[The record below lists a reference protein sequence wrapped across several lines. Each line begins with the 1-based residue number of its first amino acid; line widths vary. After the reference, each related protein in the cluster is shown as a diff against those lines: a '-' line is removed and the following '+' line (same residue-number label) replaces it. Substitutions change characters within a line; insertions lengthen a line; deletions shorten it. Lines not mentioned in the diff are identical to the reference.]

1 MVIISPEFAWKET
14 AHRCTVEEAN
24 LELGNPHLLEEI
36 YRKTQD
42 RLDFPL
48 LGQFPCWPGRCGV
61 CIGFEKDQDRYIV
74 RLITGGV
81 ESDVAL
87 RRDSEGR
94 WGIRHLVGPGKCV
107 HSMSHTEWTNI
118 SPYAK
123 SFLVS
128 VKINIGAGLRWY
140 STKTRLQGSE
150 LQHLEAKASGR
161 LGASAGAGNLRS
173 CLLGHLA
180 SSQLA
185 SIVVVTVVHICTRK
199 YRVNPPTGTPLS
211 SWDLFFR
218 TNRCLRSSPNV
229 SGIKPWS
236 IPQRDYLD
244 RWMRLDAWHTMA
256 ITWL

>member
-1 MVIISPEFAWKET
+1 M
-14 AHRCTVEEAN
+14 R
-24 LELGNPHLLEEI
+24 EL
-36 YRKTQD
+36 
-42 RLDFPL
+42 PL

-87 RRDSEGR
+87 RRCPSEGR

-107 HSMSHTEWTNI
+107 HSISHTQWTNI

-161 LGASAGAGNLRS
+161 LGASAGAGNLS
-173 CLLGHLA
+173 CLLEHLA
-180 SSQLA
+180 SSQQ
-185 SIVVVTVVHICTRK
+185 
-199 YRVNPPTGTPLS
+199 
-211 SWDLFFR
+211 
-218 TNRCLRSSPNV
+218 
-229 SGIKPWS
+229 GIIW
-236 IPQRDYLD
+236 IAGC
-244 RWMRLDAWHTMA
+244 WMHGKGMAIHMA
-256 ITWL
+256 ITSSTVYHIVGLCYLYIYIFILT